1 MAEALLTFD
10 NVDVTYPRRG
20 APVEALKGVSF
31 EVKHGGS
38 LGIIG
43 DSGAGK
49 STICRVAE
57 GLARPSSGRIIID
70 GIDMT
75 MASEREWQKARRHIS
90 LVFQDAQG
98 SFNPMRPVV
107 DSIGMPLMSYS
118 DASKAELR
126 RKVGEVMEQVGL
138 SATQMTRYPHEF
150 SGGQV
155 QRLAIARA
163 LITRPRLVLFDE
175 PVSALDVSIRAQI
188 LNLLTDLA
196 KALSLTYVVISSDP
210 SVARHLSQDMIVLFA
225 GKVIERAPTQ
235 QLFANPQHGYT
246 LSLLSLRD
254 PQLAA
259 RAELARLEEAA
270 LADLSKAVAS

>member
-1 MAEALLTFD
+1 MAEALLAFD
-10 NVDVTYPRRG
+10 NVDVTFPRRG
-20 APVEALKGVSF
+20 PPVEALKGVSF
-31 EVKHGGS
+31 EVRRGGS

-57 GLARPSSGRIIID
+57 GLVRPSGGRVVID
-70 GIDMT
+70 GVELNN
-75 MASEREWQKARRHIS
+75 ASEREWQKARRNIS

-138 SATQMTRYPHEF
+138 SGTQMTRYPHEF

-163 LITRPRLVLFDE
+163 LVTRPRLVLFDE

-196 KALSLTYVVISSDP
+196 KSLSLTYVVISSDK
-210 SVARHLSQDMIVLFA
+210 IVLFA
-225 GKVIERAPTQ
+225 GKVIERAPTK
-235 QLFANPQHGYT
+235 QLFADPQHGYT

-254 PQLAA
+254 PRLAA
-259 RAELARLEEAA
+259 RAELQGLEDAA
-270 LADLSKAVAS
+270 LADLGKSAPS